1 MRRSLF
7 APSLRV
13 LALLVL
19 LATLVTLAMAMAPSR
34 SPATSHRAEPGGPF
48 CCGGSYGVQQV

>member
-19 LATLVTLAMAMAPSR
+19 LATLVTLAMAPSR